1 MIEERLP
8 LDGDMSYTVVG
19 GGIREALLHSKICWK
34 FGKPEVKLSKPM
46 AISSYG
52 GFH

>member
-19 GGIREALLHSKICWK
+19 GGIRDALDSLKNILKISL
-34 FGKPEVKLSKPM
+34 ESHKLD
-46 AISSYG
+46 YLYL
-52 GFH
+52 